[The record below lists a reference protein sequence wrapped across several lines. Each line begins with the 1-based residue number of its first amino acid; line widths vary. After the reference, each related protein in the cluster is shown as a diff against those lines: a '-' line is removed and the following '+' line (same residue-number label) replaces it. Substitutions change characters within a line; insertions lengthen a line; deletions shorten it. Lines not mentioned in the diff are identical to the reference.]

1 MRLGY
6 LVYPYCAYALSRW
19 NRITRPERTDTVEN
33 TVIDA
38 IDHEIIRVLRQ
49 DGRLSFRDIGFE
61 VGLSPNA
68 TGVRVGRLID
78 EGVITGIHAQ
88 VDHAKLGRPLE
99 AFVDCWLEDRD
110 KSHWRRVVDYII
122 SDERIIDAVHLTGK
136 VDYRLRVVVGSPT
149 ELDELL
155 GALRTSAGI
164 GETDTRLILR
174 RYAVAGTATTS

>member
-1 MRLGY
+1 M
-6 LVYPYCAYALSRW
+6 
-19 NRITRPERTDTVEN
+19 
-33 TVIDA
+33 IDPV
-38 IDHEIIRVLRQ
+38 DRHIIRVLQR
-49 DGRLSFRDIGFE
+49 DGRLSFREVGAE

-88 VDHAKLGRPLE
+88 VDHAKLGRPIE
-99 AFVDCWLEDRD
+99 ASVDCWLEDRD
-110 KSHWRRVVDYII
+110 PEHWDHFVEHVL

-155 GALRTSAGI
+155 GALRTDAGI

-174 RYAVAGTATTS
+174 RYALAGTT